1 MSVSAD
7 LAGESSHLEAEIR
20 ELERLGESTQAEIRQ
35 LQGHEDA
42 ARSRYES
49 AEPAGGQD
57 PVGAADE
64 YISLLGRRMTLEKQL
79 AAMNAK
85 RKLLGRVYALIERA
99 QVQLAGPPSPLSGPD
114 GSPERDDELR
124 LPRAV
129 VDTQEDE
136 RRHIARRVHDG
147 PAQAMAN
154 LVLQSEISERV
165 YDIDRDR
172 TRTELTAL
180 RLAVSKI
187 LQELRSF
194 VFELRPMVLDDLGL
208 VPTMRR
214 YIQTLTDEH
223 GVRIDLAS
231 SGRARRLLPDDEV
244 AVFRL
249 IQDSLTE
256 RIERAGA
263 KDISIAMTWRED
275 TLETTIQ
282 SDGREQPGDDEL
294 DSGRSQRLALLR
306 GDSELGTRADGS
318 LLLRLRIPIRVAGPM
333 IPEPV
338 SPRPRS

>member
-1 MSVSAD
+1 M
-7 LAGESSHLEAEIR
+7 
-20 ELERLGESTQAEIRQ
+20 
-35 LQGHEDA
+35 
-42 ARSRYES
+42 
-49 AEPAGGQD
+49 
-57 PVGAADE
+57 
-64 YISLLGRRMTLEKQL
+64 
-79 AAMNAK
+79 
-85 RKLLGRVYALIERA
+85 
-99 QVQLAGPPSPLSGPD
+99 
-114 GSPERDDELR
+114 
-124 LPRAV
+124 
-129 VDTQEDE
+129 DTQEDE

-187 LQELRSF
+187 LQELRRF

-214 YIQTLTDEH
+214 YIQTLIDEH

-231 SGRARRLLPDDEV
+231 NGPARRLLPDDEV

-249 IQDSLTE
+249 IQGTLTE

-294 DSGRSQRLALLR
+294 DSGPRRSDRLALLR

-338 SPRPRS
+338 SPRPGS